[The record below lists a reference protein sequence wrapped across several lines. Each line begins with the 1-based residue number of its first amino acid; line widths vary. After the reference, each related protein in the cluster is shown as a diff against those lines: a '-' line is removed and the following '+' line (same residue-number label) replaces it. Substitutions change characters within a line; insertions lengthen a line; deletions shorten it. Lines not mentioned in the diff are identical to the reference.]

1 MSAATPPRNAIVSS
15 VAGASGGFLSGV
27 LGGGGGAIMIPF
39 MTGPLRMGQHIAH
52 GTSLAIIVVT
62 AAVAATAFTLTEPV
76 GFGLTA
82 ALTLGAVSGAIVGAR
97 GALRIP
103 AMRLRQL
110 LALFLITVSLR
121 LLISDAVD
129 PLLDISGATELIV
142 GTAIGLVGGLASGAL
157 GVGGGSIFVPALV
170 LVLGVGQHEAQGI
183 SLWVVVA
190 ASLVGAITHYR
201 QGTVDVAVARWI
213 APAALPGAIIGVI
226 LATSLSGRSLQLL
239 FAVILSALGV
249 QMLVT
254 ATRRLRRERLAA
266 RAELAAAPD
275 AA

>member
-1 MSAATPPRNAIVSS
+1 MSAATPPRNALISS

-39 MTGPLRMGQHIAH
+39 MTGPLRLGQHVAH

-76 GFGLTA
+76 GIGLTT
-82 ALTLGAVSGAIVGAR
+82 ALTLGAVSGAIVGAK

-121 LLISDAVD
+121 LLISDSVD
-129 PLLDISGATELIV
+129 PLLNISGATELIA
-142 GTAIGLVGGLASGAL
+142 GTAIGLIGGLASGAL

-226 LATSLSGRSLQLL
+226 LATSLSGRSLQVL

-249 QMLVT
+249 QMLIT

-266 RAELAAAPD
+266 GAELAATPD

>member
-266 RAELAAAPD
+266 RAELSAAPD

>member
-76 GFGLTA
+76 GLGLTA

>member
-266 RAELAAAPD
+266 GAELAAAPD